1 MRRLLPAALVM
12 GLGAVPAAAQ
22 GPTPGYAAA
31 AQQGDVEHRLQ
42 VVDAEERSVASELDE
57 SRPRLEQLRQRIL
70 ARGRSYYRLVRAGL
84 LPAGGGF
91 DAMVDHA
98 VRVERT
104 RLALERDV
112 ASEGALIKRVGE
124 LEIRLG
130 RVRSDR
136 APLVVQR
143 DALQRARAA
152 LQEAEER
159 RAAFARAFE
168 TSIRPDAV
176 AIYGADMGPSAE
188 PVAGFQSLRGRLP
201 FPITGRAEA
210 HRVNHG
216 GGPAVELLAGTGTVV
231 RAVAAGRVAFADRQ
245 EDYGLIVIVDHG
257 DHYFSLYGSLGSS
270 DVHPGDTVTS
280 GARVGTVGSVDGSPP
295 RLYFELRHN
304 ASTLDP
310 APWLGLFQPAPAYR

>member
-1 MRRLLPAALVM
+1 MRRLVPAALVM
-12 GLGAVPAAAQ
+12 SLGAVPAAAQ
-22 GPTPGYAAA
+22 GVTPGYAAA

-42 VVDAEERSVASELDE
+42 VVDAEERSVAAELEE
-57 SRPRLEQLRQRIL
+57 SRPRLDQIRQRIL

-98 VRVERT
+98 ARVERT
-104 RLALERDV
+104 RLSLERDV
-112 ASEGALIKRVGE
+112 ASEGALIKRIAE
-124 LEIRLG
+124 LESRLV
-130 RVRSDR
+130 RVRTDR
-136 APLVVQR
+136 TPLIVQR
-143 DALQRARAA
+143 EALQRARAA

-168 TSIRPDAV
+168 TSVRPDAV
-176 AIYGADMGPSAE
+176 AVYGADLGPAPD
-188 PVAGFQSLRGRLP
+188 PVAGFPSLRGRLP

-216 GGPAVELLAGTGTVV
+216 GGPAVELLAGGGTVV
-231 RAVAAGRVAFADRQ
+231 RSVAAGRVAFSDRQ

-257 DHYFSLYGSLGSS
+257 DHYFSLYGSLGSA

-280 GARVGTVGSVDGSPP
+280 GARIGTVGSIDGAPP

-304 ASTLDP
+304 AATLDP
-310 APWLGLFQPAPAYR
+310 APWLGLFQPAPSYR